1 MKLFIFILFAF
12 NCLISFSAAAKIPF
26 HLKVDKS
33 IQGNITDAQTGV
45 PLTGVS
51 VLLKGTS
58 TGTSTDNQGN
68 FRLTVPDNR
77 GTLVISYTGYGSQEI
92 NIGSQNNFSLKM
104 SPSTAGLEEV
114 VVIGYGTQKK
124 KEVTAS
130 IASVKSENFVKG
142 AVNDA
147 GQLLQ
152 GKVAG
157 LSIATPG
164 GDPVANS
171 QIILRGINSINA
183 SSSPL
188 ILIDGIPG
196 NLRTVAPE
204 NIESIDVLKDG
215 AAAAIYGTRGTNG
228 VILITTRKSNGRI
241 QSVEYSGYVSTQ
253 KIARRPEM
261 LTAAEYRQKIAE
273 GVAFSDLGAST
284 DWIKELSRT
293 PVTHVHNLSFRGGNP
308 QTNYLADVNYRSFQ
322 GIMLKSDNRAIS
334 GRFDVNHSMFNGLL
348 KANLNLINT
357 DVNYTTTSDGS
368 PANGFNGF
376 TNGNSFNG
384 FTYRQAL
391 IRNPTSPVKDSAG
404 NWFEQTGIFQYENPI
419 SRIYESDGKNSNQ
432 NTRIAGSLTLTP
444 LPGLTLT
451 GLGARTKF
459 NELRGY
465 SETKRHISTIR
476 DSRNGYASRGST
488 ESLENLLELTAN
500 YNKTFGDHSFS
511 LLGGYSYQDNTYEDS
526 YMNNWD
532 FPTDLFTYNN
542 IGQGNAVKRGL
553 TVLYTNKTRR
563 NLIGFFS
570 RATYNFREK
579 YLLMASV
586 RREATSTLVGA
597 AKPWGTFPAV
607 SVGWRINKEGFFRDI
622 SIISDLKLRAGYGI
636 TGTPPQSLFL
646 GVARLGYS
654 GYTLSNGVWVPQL
667 VPVSNPNPNL
677 KWEQK
682 AETNLGLDFSLY
694 KGRISGSFDAYSR
707 KVTGL
712 LYEFPVP
719 TPPNLFGTTWANV
732 GVMKNDGLEAIVNF
746 TPVITKAFE
755 WSSSFNFS
763 TNRNKLV
770 SLSNQDYKTTND
782 YFNTGYTGDPIQ
794 TYTHRVK
801 VGRAIGEFYG
811 YKVIGVD
818 DAGKWIYEGSDGKS
832 VSYTDFKSSDEDKK
846 VLGNGL
852 PKYYAG
858 WNNNFRYKMFDLA
871 VTMRG
876 AFDFQILNFQRMYYE
891 NTGRTQYNQLK
902 STYDKV
908 FGKAVLDKNM
918 PLQFNSYYIENGDF
932 WKVDNITL
940 GCNIG
945 KIKNIVR
952 NTRIYVSM
960 LNSILITGYKGIDP
974 EVNRLGLAPGDDDR
988 DKYPSVRTFTLGVN
1002 ATF

>member
-1 MKLFIFILFAF
+1 MTKLFIKILFAF
-12 NCLISFSAAAKIPF
+12 TCLISSSVSAKVPF
-26 HLKVDKS
+26 HFTIDKT
-33 IQGNITDAQTGV
+33 ITGKITDAQTGA

-51 VLLKGTS
+51 VLLKGTT

-68 FRLTVPDNR
+68 FRLSVPDNN

-92 NIGSQNNFSLKM
+92 SIGSRSNFSLTM
-104 SPSTAGLEEV
+104 TTSTAGLEEV

-130 IASVKSENFVKG
+130 VASVKSENFVKG

-157 LSIATPG
+157 LSIAAPG

-241 QSVEYSGYVSTQ
+241 QSVEYSAYVSTQ

-261 LTAAEYRQKIAE
+261 LTAAEYRQKLAE
-273 GVAFSDLGAST
+273 GVAFTDLGAST
-284 DWIKELSRT
+284 DWIKEITQT

-308 QTNYLADVNYRSFQ
+308 QTNYLVDLNYRSFE
-322 GIMLKSDNRAIS
+322 GIMLKSDNRALS

-357 DVNYTTTSDGS
+357 DQHYTTTGDG
-368 PANGFNGF
+368 F
-376 TNGNSFNG
+376 SFNG

-391 IRNPTSPVKDSAG
+391 IRNPTSPIKDSAG
-404 NWFEQTGIFQYENPI
+404 NWFEQTGIFQYENPL
-419 SRIYESDGKNSNQ
+419 SRIYESDGQNSSQ

-444 LPGLTLT
+444 LKGLTIT

-465 SETKRHISTIR
+465 SETKQHISNIR
-476 DSRNGYASRGST
+476 DSRNGYASRGT
-488 ESLENLLELTAN
+488 TQTLENLLELTAN
-500 YNKTFGDHSFS
+500 YNKTLGDHSFS
-511 LLGGYSYQDNTYEDS
+511 LLGGYSYQDNTFEDE
-526 YMNNWD
+526 YVNNWD

-553 TVLYTNKTRR
+553 TVLATNKTRT

-579 YLLMASV
+579 YLLMASI

-597 AKPWGTFPAV
+597 AQPWGTFPAI
-607 SVGWRINKEGFFRDI
+607 SVGWRINKEGFLRDV
-622 SIISDLKLRAGYGI
+622 SVISDLKLRAGYGI

-654 GYTLSNGVWVPQL
+654 GYTLSNGAWVPQL

-677 KWEQK
+677 RWEQK
-682 AETNLGLDFSLY
+682 SETNVGLDFSLF
-694 KGRISGSFDAYSR
+694 KGKISGSLDAYSR
-707 KVTGL
+707 KVNGL

-732 GVMKNDGLEAIVNF
+732 GVLKNDGIEAIINF
-746 TPVITKAFE
+746 TPVSRKNFE

-770 SLSNQDYKTTND
+770 SLSNEDYKTTSPF
-782 YFNTGYTGDPIQ
+782 FNTGYTGDPIQ
-794 TYTHRVK
+794 TYTHRVE

-818 DAGKWIYEGSDGKS
+818 DAGKWIYEGSDGKQ
-832 VSYTDFKSSDEDKK
+832 VSYDDFKASDEDKK

-852 PKYYAG
+852 PKHYAG
-858 WNNNFRYKMFDLA
+858 WNNNLRYKIFDLA

-876 AFDFQILNFQRMYYE
+876 AFGFQILNFQRMYYE
-891 NTGRTQYNQLK
+891 NTGRTQYNQLR

-908 FGKAVLDKNM
+908 FGKAVLDKNV

-945 KIKNIVR
+945 KIKNIVK
-952 NTRIYVSM
+952 NTRLYVSM
-960 LNSILITGYKGIDP
+960 LNSIVITGYKGIDP

-988 DKYPSVRTFTLGVN
+988 DKYPSARTFTFGLN